1 MEALVDI
8 GATPMKI
15 EIDAAAMELAS
26 EAAAKPKAMWRFGL
40 ALWSIPGI
48 KDLCLKWQDRFG
60 FDASFFV
67 FLCWVILRE
76 ERFLDTEQLEAA
88 AGTVAQWRALVLE
101 PARNARKATK
111 AACPRRE
118 HPEAAAIFKL
128 LRSVELRAELL
139 EQETLLN
146 WFKNASSPIGGAVT
160 QNALETQIKFYV
172 MRLSADFDECD
183 LRKMCDSIFSADM
196 LLPRMSE

>member
-1 MEALVDI
+1 
-8 GATPMKI
+8 MKI

-26 EAAAKPKAMWRFGL
+26 ESAAKPKAMWRFGL

-48 KDLCLKWQDRFG
+48 KDLSLKWQDRFG

-67 FLCWVILRE
+67 FLCWIVLRE
-76 ERFLDTEQLEAA
+76 ARFLDTEQIQAA
-88 AGTVAQWRALVLE
+88 AEAVAQWRASVLE

-111 AACPRRE
+111 AACPRKE

-128 LRSVELRAELL
+128 LRSVELRAELI
-139 EQETLLN
+139 EQETLLD
-146 WFKNASSPIGGAVT
+146 WFKDASTLMRGAVT

-172 MRLSADFDECD
+172 TRLSADFDECD
-183 LRKMCDSIFSADM
+183 LRKMCDSIFVADM
-196 LLPRMSE
+196 FLPRMSEQ

>member
-1 MEALVDI
+1 
-8 GATPMKI
+8 MKI
-15 EIDAAAMELAS
+15 EIDPAVMELAS
-26 EAAAKPKAMWRFGL
+26 QAAAKPQAMWRFGL

-48 KDLCLKWQDRFG
+48 KDLSLKWQERFG

-67 FLCWVILRE
+67 FLCWVVLRE
-76 ERFLDTEQLEAA
+76 GRFLDAEQLGVAA
-88 AGTVAQWRALVLE
+88 SAVSHWRTTVLE

-111 AACPRRE
+111 TACPRRD

-139 EQETLLN
+139 EQETLLE
-146 WFKNASSPIGGAVT
+146 WFGSASSTMRGAVT

-172 MRLSADFDECD
+172 TRLTDDFDECD
-183 LRKMCDSIFSADM
+183 EFGLRKMCDLIFSADM
-196 LLPRMSE
+196 CLPKMPEQ